1 MISIKRYKIARKAER
16 KSHILKKD
24 INIFDRRL
32 SSSKNIVLPYIK
44 QVEDNLRAGAS
55 VVDVGSGP
63 TCLVRFFRGGRKVF
77 LDPLMDFYKEY
88 YKDRLPEDGE
98 FVNSMAENMPLLNET
113 FDVAF
118 CYNVLDHSFNPPKII
133 DEIKRV
139 LKPGGYLLL
148 GIYTHNPMLKIA
160 RFLAEQTWIFKE
172 KPHPYSF
179 TIKGLKNMLREGFLL
194 QKIDIIKGKESV
206 FNFKRRFYVL
216 ILKKK

>member
-1 MISIKRYKIARKAER
+1 
-16 KSHILKKD
+16 
-24 INIFDRRL
+24 
-32 SSSKNIVLPYIK
+32 
-44 QVEDNLRAGAS
+44 
-55 VVDVGSGP
+55 
-63 TCLVRFFRGGRKVF
+63 
-77 LDPLMDFYKEY
+77 MDFYKEY
-88 YKDRLPEDGE
+88 YKDRLPADGE
-98 FVNSMAENMPLLNET
+98 LINSMAENMPLLNET

-118 CYNVLDHSFNPPKII
+118 CYNALDHSFNPSKII
-133 DEIKRV
+133 SEIKRI

-148 GIYTHNPMLKIA
+148 GIYTHNFILKLM

-179 TIKGLKNMLREGFLL
+179 TIKGLKNMLKEGFVI